1 MNGVRMLLLWSC
13 LISGIASAASTVE
26 VHVFDDPALEARYYG
41 LIDELRCP
49 KCQNTN
55 LAGSDAPIAHD
66 LRGTVYR
73 LLTEKGMSDSEIR
86 DYLVERYGDFVLYDP
101 PFNPWT
107 SALWLVPIAALVAGV
122 LLLRRFTARPPAL
135 ALSAEEEALIAALDR
150 EDPEIDTTPG
160 KESGEKH
167 A

>member
-1 MNGVRMLLLWSC
+1 MKRLVTGCLLWFVVVPA
-13 LISGIASAASTVE
+13 IAASTVE
-26 VHVFDDPALEARYYG
+26 VHVFDDPALEERYYA

-66 LRGTVYR
+66 LRDTVYR
-73 LLTEKGMSDSEIR
+73 LLTQDAQSDAEIR
-86 DYLVERYGDFVLYDP
+86 RYLVDRYGEFVLYDP

-107 SALWLVPIAALVAGV
+107 SPLWLLPLFALLAGAWM
-122 LLLRRFTARPPAL
+122 LRRFTRRAELPG
-135 ALSAEEEALIAALDR
+135 LSAEEQEKLEALRGGHGPRPD
-150 EDPEIDTTPG
+150 
-160 KESGEKH
+160 GEKS

>member
-1 MNGVRMLLLWSC
+1 MRQRLVIGLLWFVM
-13 LISGIASAASTVE
+13 LPAMAASTVE
-26 VHVFDDPALEARYYG
+26 VHVFDDPALEKRYYA

-66 LRGTVYR
+66 LRDTVYR
-73 LLTEKGMSDSEIR
+73 LLTEESMSDDGIR
-86 DYLVERYGDFVLYDP
+86 QFLVDRYGDFVLYDP

-107 SALWLVPIAALVAGV
+107 SPLWLLPVVALLAGV
-122 LLLRRFTARPPAL
+122 WMLRRFTRRTELPGLTADEQARLDAL
-135 ALSAEEEALIAALDR
+135 RAEGLPRAD
-150 EDPEIDTTPG
+150 
-160 KESGEKH
+160 GEKN